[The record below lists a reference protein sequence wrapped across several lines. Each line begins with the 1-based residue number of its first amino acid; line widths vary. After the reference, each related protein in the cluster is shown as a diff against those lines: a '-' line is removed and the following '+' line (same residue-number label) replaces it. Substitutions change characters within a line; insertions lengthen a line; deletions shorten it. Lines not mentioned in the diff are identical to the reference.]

1 MKLILSTLTSPQD
14 VSFTRTR
21 PNGSLEVYKEIHING
36 GANVA
41 DRKTFVTPQGV
52 ITELSDEDFDLLTN
66 CEWYKRQEKGGFIRP
81 VEAASDAD
89 DPKKKGMKRRDKSA
103 QKTEADYGEN
113 GVKVQTG
120 KPSEDAD

>member
-103 QKTEADYGEN
+103 QKTDKDYGEN

>member
-1 MKLILSTLTSPQD
+1 MKLILSTLTSPQV
-14 VSFTRTR
+14 VSFTRKR
-21 PNGSLEVYKEIHING
+21 PNGSLEVYKKIRING

-52 ITELSDEDFDLLTN
+52 ITELSDADFDLLTH

-103 QKTEADYGEN
+103 QKTDKDYGAN
-113 GVKVQTG
+113 GVKVHTG
-120 KPSEDAD
+120 KPSDDAD